1 MSSVLN
7 RALATGC
14 VAIVVN
20 MGEIGAGMAS
30 AETVSGIEL
39 AKRATVG
46 LFSPE
51 HETFKQTGKGHF
63 VMQASGVHLHD
74 GYILT
79 AHHAVERDERGKRIV
94 QEEIRVLTTDLEEL
108 PAKLVGVS
116 AFLDIA
122 VYRLTDG
129 AGRLPNVGF
138 AEREPQAGDAV
149 LTIGYPLG
157 WGPAFGFG
165 RIGNP
170 NTFLPT
176 AEGRLMQLA
185 LAACSGNSGGGLFN
199 EQGELVGVMH
209 AIIETEKE
217 EGPGRCSQFAFAVPG
232 PLVHRVVAALIRGE
246 QPAFSRLGIGLTAV
260 QMGTRWRVAA
270 SDVMGPARDA
280 GIQKGDVILAIDETE
295 ITAGAQLKNYLI
307 ERTTPGQKVAVK
319 LLRGQQERTVVVTL
333 GRS

>member
-1 MSSVLN
+1 MRNMRNWVL
-7 RALATGC
+7 AGC
-14 VAIVVN
+14 VAVVVG
-20 MGEIGAGMAS
+20 MGGAGTGRAS
-30 AETVSGIEL
+30 TETVSGIER

-46 LFSPE
+46 IFAPE
-51 HETFKQTGKGHF
+51 HEAYKQTGKGHF

-79 AHHAVERDERGKRIV
+79 AHHAVEREERGKRVV

-138 AEREPQAGDAV
+138 AERESQAGDAV

-176 AEGRLMQLA
+176 AESRLMQLA
-185 LAACSGNSGGGLFN
+185 LPACSGNSGGGLFD
-199 EQGELVGVMH
+199 EQGQLVGVMH
-209 AIIETEKE
+209 AIIETGKE
-217 EGPGRCSQFAFAVPG
+217 DGPGRCSQFAFAVPG
-232 PLVHRVVAALIRGE
+232 SLVQRVVAALIRGE
-246 QPAFSRLGIGLTAV
+246 QPTFSRLGIGLTAV
-260 QMGTRWRVAA
+260 QMGTQWRVAV

-280 GIQKGDVILAIDETE
+280 GIQKGDVILAINGTE

-307 ERTTPGQKVAVK
+307 ERTMPGQQVTVK
-319 LLRGQQERTVVVTL
+319 ILRGQQEQTVVVTL